1 MTSRAHMSMTR
12 VREVVGVISS
22 IQKYL
27 KSHTLHL
34 GPRLPKTYSM
44 AFFKEGKNYN
54 GILQNR

>member
-1 MTSRAHMSMTR
+1 MSMTR